1 MNRRTLIA
9 AGAGIGAALVVAG
22 MVANTY
28 RVTVERIHCG
38 ARGLGVRLRVA
49 FLCDLHFGPYIRRR
63 TVASWVDAAL
73 AERPD
78 LVIVG
83 GDLVDGW
90 AGEDVEPLLQELDRL
105 RAPLGTF
112 AMWGNHDYIRFG
124 DPSEFGRRLDR
135 IGITVLENRG
145 TLVRDDLF
153 LAGLD
158 DVGEGE
164 PDMAATLAGRPEDAA
179 CLLVAHNPEALTDVP
194 PEVDLTLCG
203 HTHGG
208 QINVPGIGPLV
219 KASHYTQRL
228 LRGWSRQQALGYVS
242 RGLGVSLVPFRL
254 NCPPELT
261 VVDLTPA
268 EG

>member
-1 MNRRTLIA
+1 MRLRASLATGA
-9 AGAGIGAALVVAG
+9 AVGAALAAAH

-28 RVTVERIHCG
+28 RFTVERIRCRL
-38 ARGLGVRLRVA
+38 RGLETGVRIV
-49 FLCDLHFGPYIRRR
+49 FFCDLHYGPFIRKGSI
-63 TVASWVDAAL
+63 AAWVEAAL

-90 AGEDVEPLLQELDRL
+90 AGEDVEPLLHELCRL
-105 RAPLGTF
+105 RAPLGAF
-112 AMWGNHDYIRFG
+112 ATWGNHDYIRFG
-124 DPSEFGRRLDR
+124 DLSGFGQRLEQ

-145 TLVRDDLF
+145 TLIRDDLF

-164 PDMAATLAGRPEDAA
+164 PDLTAALTGRPAGVP
-179 CLLVAHNPEALTDVP
+179 CLLVAHNPEALSSVP
-194 PEVDLTLCG
+194 PDVELTLCG

-219 KASHYTQRL
+219 KASDYTQRL
-228 LRGWSRQQALGYVS
+228 LRGWSRQPALGYVS
-242 RGLGVSLVPFRL
+242 RGLGVSLVPLRL

-261 VVDLTPA
+261 VLELIPA
-268 EG
+268 HR

>member
-1 MNRRTLIA
+1 MDRRSLLATA
-9 AGAGIGAALVVAG
+9 AGVGAVLAAAH

-28 RVTVERIHCG
+28 RFGVERIRCG
-38 ARGLGVRLRVA
+38 LRGLETEVRVV
-49 FLCDLHFGPYIRRR
+49 FLCDLHYGPFIRTRS
-63 TVASWVDAAL
+63 VAAWVDAAL

-78 LVIVG
+78 LLVVG

-90 AGEDVEPLLQELDRL
+90 AGEDLEPLLEELARL

-112 AMWGNHDYIRFG
+112 ATWGNHDYIRLG
-124 DPSEFGRRLDR
+124 DPSGFGRRLEGV
-135 IGITVLENRG
+135 GITLLENRG

-164 PDMAATLAGRPEDAA
+164 PDLEAALAGRPEGAA
-179 CLLVAHNPEALTDVP
+179 CLLSAHNPEVLSDVP
-194 PEVDLTLCG
+194 PEVGLTICG

-208 QINVPGIGPLV
+208 QINLPGIGPLV

-228 LRGWSRQQALGYVS
+228 VRGWSRQPARGYVS
-242 RGLGVSLVPFRL
+242 RGLGVSLLPLRL

-261 VVDLTPA
+261 VLELSPA
-268 EG
+268 DG

>member
-1 MNRRTLIA
+1 MRRRTLFATA
-9 AGAGIGAALVVAG
+9 AGVGVALATVH

-28 RVTVERIHCG
+28 RFTIERIRSDL
-38 ARGLGVRLRVA
+38 RGLTSGVRVVY
-49 FLCDLHFGPYIRRR
+49 LCDLHFGPFIRRR
-63 TVASWVDAAL
+63 SVAAWIDAAL

-78 LVIVG
+78 LVILG

-90 AGEDVEPLLQELDRL
+90 ASEDVEPLLRELGRL

-112 AMWGNHDYIRFG
+112 ATWGNHDYICFG
-124 DPSEFGRRLDR
+124 EPSGFGERLEQV
-135 IGITVLENRG
+135 GISVLENRG

-164 PDMAATLAGRPEDAA
+164 PDMAAALEGRPEGAA
-179 CLLVAHNPEALTDVP
+179 CLLAAHNPEVLSVVP
-194 PEVDLTLCG
+194 PVVGLTLCG

-208 QINVPGIGPLV
+208 QVNLPGIGPLV

-228 LRGWSRQQALGYVS
+228 VRGWSRQRALGYVS
-242 RGLGVSLVPFRL
+242 RGLGVSLLPIRL

-261 VVDLTPA
+261 VLELAPA
-268 EG
+268 DG

>member
-1 MNRRTLIA
+1 MRRSTLVAIA
-9 AGAGIGAALVVAG
+9 AGVGAGLLAAR

-28 RVTVERIHCG
+28 RFTVERI
-38 ARGLGVRLRVA
+38 RSGLPGLETDVRVVLL
-49 FLCDLHFGPYIRRR
+49 FDLHYGPYIRRGSI
-63 TVASWVDAAL
+63 AAWVEAAL

-78 LVIVG
+78 LLIVG

-90 AGEDVEPLLQELDRL
+90 AGEDVQPLVHELGRL

-124 DPSEFGRRLDR
+124 DPSGFARRLER
-135 IGITVLENRG
+135 VGITVLENRG
-145 TLVRDDLF
+145 TLVRQDLF

-164 PDMAATLAGRPEDAA
+164 PDLAAALAGRPAGTA
-179 CLLVAHNPEALTDVP
+179 CLLVAHNPEALSYVP
-194 PEVDLTLCG
+194 PEVGLTLSG

-208 QINVPGIGPLV
+208 QINVPGIGPLI

-228 LRGWSRQQALGYVS
+228 LRGWSRQPALGYVS
-242 RGLGVSLVPFRL
+242 RGLGVSLLPLRL

-261 VVDLTPA
+261 VLELTPA
-268 EG
+268 EA

>member
-1 MNRRTLIA
+1 MGRRTALVTA
-9 AGAGIGAALVVAG
+9 AAVGAALTAAH

-28 RVTVERIHCG
+28 RFTVERVRC
-38 ARGLGVRLRVA
+38 RLPGLHATIRIVL
-49 FLCDLHFGPYIRRR
+49 LCDLHYGPFIRRR
-63 TVASWVDAAL
+63 SIAAWVEATL

-90 AGEDVEPLLQELDRL
+90 AGDDVEPLLGQLRRL

-112 AMWGNHDYIRFG
+112 ATWGNHDYIRFG
-124 DPSEFGRRLDR
+124 DPSRFGRRLEQ

-145 TLVRDDLF
+145 ALVRDDLF

-158 DVGEGE
+158 DVGKGE
-164 PDMAATLAGRPEDAA
+164 PNLAAALAGRPPGTT
-179 CLLVAHNPEALTDVP
+179 CLLVAHNPEALSSVP
-194 PEVDLTLCG
+194 PDVDLTLCG

-219 KASHYTQRL
+219 KASDYTQRL
-228 LRGWSRQQALGYVS
+228 LRGWSRQPALGYVS
-242 RGLGVSLVPFRL
+242 RGLGVSLAPLRL

-261 VVDLTPA
+261 VLELSPA
-268 EG
+268 GR

>member
-1 MNRRTLIA
+1 MRRRTLLA
-9 AGAGIGAALVVAG
+9 AGAGAAAALVAVD
-22 MVANTY
+22 MVANVY
-28 RVTVERIHCG
+28 RFTVERVRCDL
-38 ARGLGVRLRVA
+38 RGLNEGVRVA
-49 FLCDLHFGPYIRRR
+49 FLCDLHFGPYLRRR
-63 TVASWVDAAL
+63 SVAAWVDAAL

-83 GDLVDGW
+83 GDLVDGY
-90 AGEDVEPLLQELDRL
+90 AGDDLEPLLQELGRL
-105 RAPLGTF
+105 HAPLGTF

-124 DPSEFGRRLDR
+124 DPSEFGRRLEG

-145 TLVRDDLF
+145 MLVRDDLF

-158 DVGEGE
+158 DVGEGA
-164 PDMAATLAGRPEDAA
+164 PDMAATLSGRPEGAA

-194 PEVDLTLCG
+194 PDVDLTLCG

-208 QINVPGIGPLV
+208 QVNVPGIGPLV

-228 LRGWSRQQALGYVS
+228 MRGWSQQRALGYVS
-242 RGLGVSLVPFRL
+242 RGLGVSLLPLRL

-261 VVDLTPA
+261 VLELAPA
-268 EG
+268 AG